1 MLRRFA
7 PIATLLALLA
17 GYQLSLLG
25 AGTYSFQDEVRY
37 KSAVNALMD
46 FVQGDLHG
54 GVFEIAR
61 MGSRPGETLV
71 KMIPAAL
78 QFLPHVF
85 GITPANPRSLLIPT
99 VGNVVMSV
107 AIVFLLYRIALLTFE
122 ADTMIALV
130 VAIVYSLLVNTSV
143 YVRHL
148 FPYDWS
154 LVLLMYALWTVLSG
168 SATLRH
174 AIVTGALTAFAV
186 TVYPGYYPMAGVVG
200 VVLVGRTVGA
210 TAGARAAGA
219 FALGGLVVLAPVE
232 LFSRLGGFSLVLGAR
247 ELTTTIT
254 LGSFEEG
261 WMFLPRYLRDVE
273 GGAGFLLG
281 AGFVVY
287 AARAAVTIWRER
299 RLRLIDWL
307 VLPAVTAWMWQA
319 TGASQ
324 LHWMVL
330 YGRLIHPWFLFLAL
344 ALGDAILVMRRGT
357 ARTAVCAAV
366 VLTALISWA
375 PSAAAY
381 RRLAYPADVA
391 YQIGADTTRI
401 ARRNMPCELEPWGIL
416 YDYAS
421 PPPLNRATG
430 APYSSAS
437 NYYLVNFCF
446 GKPRSG
452 AFDRTAA
459 PADAHLIY
467 EAPHFLTFPA
477 YGFEGYRPEER
488 GDLITRRYTVRAF
501 RTPDASTAGD
511 R

>member
-1 MLRRFA
+1 MRRLA
-7 PIATLLALLA
+7 PIAPLLALLA
-17 GYQLSLLG
+17 VYQLSLLG
-25 AGTYSFQDEVRY
+25 TGTYSFQDEVRY

-46 FVQGDLHG
+46 FVHGDLHG

-61 MGSRPGETLV
+61 MGSRPGETFV

-78 QFLPHVF
+78 QFIPHVF

-99 VGNVVMSV
+99 AGNVVMSV

-154 LVLLMYALWTVLSG
+154 LVLLMYALWSVLSG
-168 SATLRH
+168 SATPRH
-174 AIVTGALTAFAV
+174 AVVIGVLAAFAV

-200 VVLVGRTVGA
+200 IVLVGRTD
-210 TAGARAAGA
+210 GARTAVRAAVA
-219 FALGGLVVLAPVE
+219 FALGCLAVLAPVE
-232 LFSRLGGFSLVLGAR
+232 LLSRLGGFSFVLGAR

-261 WMFLPRYLRDVE
+261 WAFLPRYLRDVE
-273 GGAGFLLG
+273 GDAGALLG
-281 AGFVVY
+281 VGFVVY

-299 RLRLIDWL
+299 RLRPIDWL
-307 VLPAVTAWMWQA
+307 VLPAVAAWMWQA
-319 TGASQ
+319 AGASQ

-330 YGRLIHPWFLFLAL
+330 YGRLIHPWFLFLTL
-344 ALGDAILVMRRGT
+344 ALGDAILVMRRG
-357 ARTAVCAAV
+357 ALRAAVCAAV
-366 VLTALISWA
+366 VLTALVSWA

-391 YQIGADTTRI
+391 YQLGADTNRI
-401 ARRNMPCELEPWGIL
+401 SERHMPCELEPWGIL
-416 YDYAS
+416 YRYAS
-421 PPPLNRATG
+421 PPPLNRDTG
-430 APYSSAS
+430 APYSGDA
-437 NYYLVNFCF
+437 NYLLVNFCF
-446 GKPRSG
+446 GQPKPG
-452 AFDRTAA
+452 AFEPIAA
-459 PADAHLIY
+459 PPGARLVY

-488 GDLITRRYTVRAF
+488 RDLIERRYTVRAF
-501 RTPDASTAGD
+501 RTAEAASTAGD